1 MPLLYYITDRHSSPV
16 PILQQIQLAI
26 EASIDLIQ
34 IREKGLSTQE
44 LLELAVKA
52 RELARDSQSKVLIND
67 RLDVAL
73 AAELDGIHLGQHSLL
88 PQVVRAQLPRSD
100 FLIGASV
107 HCCDEFR
114 LVKND
119 VSFVTLGPI
128 FFTPSKAAYGSPIGL
143 NVLERVCQES
153 TVPVL
158 ALGGIDRGNYSQ
170 CLESGAAG
178 IAAIR
183 LFQNSGK
190 TLKGLI
196 DEIKRSVPEVRRSI

>member
-16 PILQQIQLAI
+16 PILHQIQLAI

-128 FFTPSKAAYGSPIGL
+128 FFTPSKAGYGSPIGL
-143 NVLERVCQES
+143 DVLERVCQES

-190 TLKGLI
+190 TLKRLI
-196 DEIKRSVPEVRRSI
+196 EEIKRSVPEVRRSI

>member
-16 PILQQIQLAI
+16 PILHQIQLAI

-190 TLKGLI
+190 TLKRLI
-196 DEIKRSVPEVRRSI
+196 EEIKRSVPEVRRSI